1 MEFLKDK
8 RGRVPFAVIGIIL
21 LMGST
26 ITSTFIV
33 NIENELSKSTYE
45 PLKNKEIDSLLSLMQ
60 TDLAIALNYAAIKAM
75 DYVGKNPVT
84 SPKLDSNV
92 AKDYNGGNWDNWNDD
107 KKWSFEEMLQFN
119 MNWIRNITRVN
130 FNKYIIANYMY
141 NAFNNGKYAIN
152 VIGYGDDPK
161 EGPIED
167 WRDIRIED
175 KLYGE
180 IDRERTRPIPSL
192 PESIRGFISK
202 PIEDKVPV
210 YWQFETTLPV
220 EIVNIRENKVVVK
233 RNITVSTLATSRL
246 PLIIYLTNAY
256 EESLKGSLGTGN
268 VFVLMT
274 LLSEA
279 YTEAR
284 ALAQYGGMKTEVP
297 NIVDNRWLKYL
308 TNLAILIEQFAVFNS
323 IDAISAVYLIW
334 NYKDLFAK
342 GFPEGDIENVEG
354 IYEKGSSILENLL
367 DIENIIPKTISKD
380 ESIQRNAEEKINQP
394 KPKIDINITRIAE
407 DLLYNTTYS
416 YYYAN
421 ESNGEWKMLDP
432 LHKFKGYYFE
442 DDNGKRWKY
451 ITAPPYIYENLST
464 HEEIEEQKYNGEWI
478 YKNGKKY
485 VYSPDKNKRAY
496 NRIVNIYKLGNEV
509 NEALGKIINET
520 YLVQYEIT
528 AEPEEIKIYWKEAP
542 PEGGGWI
549 EEKVT
554 DWKRIDDAPVTA
566 NLEVG
571 DVIHQFPHVEKW
583 KILWEREHK
592 YIKII
597 YGENGTIIDIIR
609 ATAVERKEVTL
620 KIELNAKNYPSDVN
634 DIFNITNVNLKQLR
648 TDYNLFNATKDFVIY
663 FVGIR
668 EKIFNNVNEE
678 GDSFYHFNSSTNI
691 SINISKEYKKPHPY
705 AMKWLYGI
713 NGEVAEALKE
723 IFKEIKK
730 DNITAFPGE
739 KYKERNYDETIN
751 DCISQ
756 LKQKFAE
763 KMEEYI
769 NDSRYRD
776 GNKYISCG
784 AKVVA
789 KMRKWYVETIWNIL
803 NNVSSE
809 LKDELEQNVK
819 DALNK
824 KGSSNLL
831 NKRNEI
837 KNEAKEISFDL
848 GSLSLQ
854 FGLSMPI
861 TIDGKKEWIGF
872 SINQE
877 PKYFDYREL
886 SADDLYRFKVKNV
899 CLFGPTGLPILPTP
913 ITPWVITI
921 NTWYIEIEG
930 SFSKFEV
937 ADTIGE
943 MIPNALFGNVET
955 KYVLREIDRIIDP
968 VSEDTIGYSQP
979 LNFSLSTI
987 NVAITPPGFVGDI
1000 NPTSYPEEENKNWRD
1015 KNEK

>member
-1 MEFLKDK
+1 MKFLKDK

-26 ITSTFIV
+26 ITSTFII

-45 PLKNKEIDSLLSLMQ
+45 PLKKEEIDSLLSLMQ
-60 TDLAIALNYAAIKAM
+60 TDLAIALNYAAINAM
-75 DYVGKNPVT
+75 DYIGKNPVT
-84 SPKLDSNV
+84 SPNIDNNV
-92 AKDYNGGNWDNWNDD
+92 AKDYNGGSWNNWNDD

-119 MNWIRNITRVN
+119 MNWARNITRVN
-130 FNKYIIANYMY
+130 FNRYVIANYMY

-152 VIGYGDDPK
+152 VIGCGEDPK

-167 WRDIRIED
+167 WRDIKISEFYG
-175 KLYGE
+175 KLN
-180 IDRERTRPIPSL
+180 RESTKSISSL
-192 PESIRGFISK
+192 PESVRGFISK
-202 PIEDKVPV
+202 PIENEVPL
-210 YWQFETTLPV
+210 YWQFEITLPI
-220 EIVNIRENKVVVK
+220 EIVNIKENKVVAK
-233 RNITVSTLATSRL
+233 RNIKVSTLATSRL
-246 PLIIYLTNAY
+246 PLIIYLANIY

-268 VFVLMT
+268 IFALMT

-284 ALAQYGGMKTEVP
+284 ALAQYGGMRTEVP

-354 IYEKGSSILENLL
+354 IYEKGSSVLGNLL

-380 ESIQRNAEEKINQP
+380 ESIQRNAEENINQP
-394 KPKIDINITRIAE
+394 KSKIDINITRIAE

-421 ESNGEWKMLDP
+421 KSNGKWEMLDP

-485 VYSPDKNKRAY
+485 VYSPEKNKRAY

-520 YLVQYEIT
+520 YRAEYEIT

-571 DVIHQFPHVEKW
+571 DVIPQFPHVEKW

-634 DIFNITNVNLKQLR
+634 DVFNITNVNLKQLR

-668 EKIFNNVNEE
+668 ENIFNDVNEE

-705 AMKWLYGI
+705 AMGWLYGI

-723 IFKEIKK
+723 IFEEIKK
-730 DNITAFPGE
+730 DNITAIPDE
-739 KYKERNYDETIN
+739 KYKERDYEETITN
-751 DCISQ
+751 HISQ

-769 NDSRYRD
+769 NDSRYRNGD
-776 GNKYISCG
+776 KYISCG
-784 AKVVA
+784 ARVVA

-803 NNVSSE
+803 NDASSE
-809 LKDELEQNVK
+809 LENELEENVK

-824 KGSSNLL
+824 TDYSTDLL
-831 NKRNEI
+831 DKRNEI
-837 KNEAKEISFDL
+837 KDDAEDMGFDL

-861 TIDGKKEWIGF
+861 NIHGKTEWIGF

-877 PKYFDYREL
+877 PKYFDYKDL
-886 SADDLYRFKVKNV
+886 STADLYRFKVKNE

-921 NTWYIEIEG
+921 NVWYIEIQG

-937 ADTIGE
+937 ADTVGE
-943 MIPNALFGNVET
+943 MLPNVLFGDVET
-955 KYVLREIDRIIDP
+955 KYARMEKEIKDEICSGDY
-968 VSEDTIGYSQP
+968 IGTTSP
-979 LNFSLSTI
+979 IKFSFSTI

-1000 NPTSYPEEENKNWRD
+1000 NPTSYPKEENKNWR
-1015 KNEK
+1015 